1 MKTYSAKPKDIERK
15 WYLIDAKDQVLGRM
29 STRIADLLRGKS
41 KPIYTPHMDT
51 GDFVVVIN
59 AEKVIVTGKKAEQKE
74 YQRYS
79 GYPGGLKKI
88 PYRRMMDTHP
98 ERIIEHAV
106 RGMIP
111 HNRLGRAMIKKLK
124 VYAGSNHP
132 HEASSR
138 KCWKLVRFDT
148 G

>member
-1 MKTYSAKPKDIERK
+1 MKTYSAKPKDIDRK

-29 STRIADLLRGKS
+29 STRIADILRGKN

-88 PYRRMMDTHP
+88 PFKRMMDTHP

-124 VYAGSNHP
+124 VYAGTDHP
-132 HEASSR
+132 HEAQR
-138 KCWKLVRFDT
+138 PEVLDIN
-148 G
+148 